1 MALKNYE
8 ADMTRCSRCSY
19 CKFVPWIKADM
30 RFATVCP
37 SIARYNF
44 HAYSA
49 GGRLAAGLAFLQGR
63 FEHSDGLLDVIYRCQ
78 MCAACDVS
86 CKVSRDLEP
95 LEAML
100 EFRAKCVE
108 DGQLLPAHMAV
119 IDSLKKEDNMMQR
132 PKAERGKWAEGL
144 EVKDLTKEKA
154 EVAFHAGCRFSFD
167 EELWKVSQGAVTLLK
182 NGGVDVGI
190 MGREEACCGGRA
202 YEMGYQ
208 GELTTY
214 MDHNIETWKTAGV
227 KTVVTACSDCYA
239 AFKTWYSRFGHREF
253 EIFHITE
260 YLYSLIKKGKI
271 KLTKRVPLTVT
282 YHDPCHLGRMSEPYQ
297 YSSPG
302 KPYVTPEKKVAGQ
315 LIIHDPP
322 KPWRRGA
329 NGVYDTPRD
338 VLRSIPGLR
347 LVEMKR
353 IKEYSWCCGAGAGVQ
368 EAYPDFATWTA
379 GERMEEAK
387 STGAEALVTACPW
400 CERNFNDAIKERGDG
415 IKVYDVVELV
425 QQAI

>member
-8 ADMTRCSRCSY
+8 ADMVRCSRCSY
-19 CKFVPWIKADM
+19 CKWVPTLKLDV
-30 RFATVCP
+30 RFSNVCP
-37 SIARYNF
+37 AIARYNF

-49 GGRLAAGLAFLQGR
+49 GGKLAAGLAFLRER
-63 FEHSDGLLDVIYRCQ
+63 FDYSDGLLDIIYKCQ
-78 MCAACDVS
+78 VDGACDAM
-86 CKVSRDLEP
+86 CKVNMELEL
-95 LEAML
+95 LETML

-108 DGQLLPAHMAV
+108 DGQLLPAHLAV
-119 IDSLKKEDNMMQR
+119 IESLRKEDNMMQR

-144 EVKDLTKEKA
+144 DVKDLTREKA
-154 EVAFHAGCRFSFD
+154 EVVYYAGCSLSFD
-167 EELWKVSQGAVTLLK
+167 EELWKVSRGMVTLLK
-182 NGGVDVGI
+182 NAGVDVGI

-214 MDHNIETWKTAGV
+214 AEHNMEMFKAAGV
-227 KTVVTACSDCYA
+227 KMLVAGCSDCYQ
-239 AFKTWYSRFGHREF
+239 AFKVLYHKIGKKLDIEVL
-253 EIFHITE
+253 HITE
-260 YLYSLIKKGKI
+260 YLDRLIKEGKI
-271 KLTKRVPLTVT
+271 RLTKEVPMTVT
-282 YHDPCHLGRMSEPYQ
+282 YHDPCHLGRLGEPWI
-297 YSSPG
+297 PWKG
-302 KPYVTPEKKVAGQ
+302 VEKKVLGQ
-315 LIIHDPP
+315 IILHDPP
-322 KPWRRGA
+322 KEFRRGR
-329 NGVYDTPRD
+329 NGIYEPPRE

-353 IKEYSWCCGAGAGVQ
+353 IKEYAWCCGAGGGVK

-415 IKVYDVVELV
+415 IKVYDVIELV